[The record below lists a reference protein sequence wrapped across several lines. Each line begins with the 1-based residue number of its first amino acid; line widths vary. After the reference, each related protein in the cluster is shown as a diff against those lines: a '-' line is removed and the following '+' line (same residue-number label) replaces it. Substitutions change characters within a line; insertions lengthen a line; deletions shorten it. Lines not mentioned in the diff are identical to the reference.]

1 MLGKILGILGALGMT
16 TPALLGMRVI
26 AGMPKPGSD
35 EMRDPITKGGI
46 DEIQVQIMVGLAV
59 LSLMLVIIHIRAAL
73 LPAILGLGALGWY
86 YWEYMLNSDAPP
98 KLVPTPGNGLI
109 VGAVG
114 CVLVVAA
121 SFLGKKR

>member
-1 MLGKILGILGALGMT
+1 MT

-35 EMRDPITKGGI
+35 EMRAPITKGGI

-59 LSLMLVIIHIRAAL
+59 LSLVLVIIRIRAAL
-73 LPAILGLGALGWY
+73 LPAILGLLTMGWY

-98 KLVPTPGNGLI
+98 KLIPTPGNGLLIGASASLLVI
-109 VGAVG
+109 V
-114 CVLVVAA
+114 A